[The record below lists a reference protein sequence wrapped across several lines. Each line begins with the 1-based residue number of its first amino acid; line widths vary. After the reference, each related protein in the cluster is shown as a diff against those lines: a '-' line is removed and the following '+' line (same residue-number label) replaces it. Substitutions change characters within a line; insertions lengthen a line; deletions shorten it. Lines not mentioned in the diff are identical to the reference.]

1 MRPFVAHF
9 ARRFREREKE
19 GTEAAAPAYE
29 VP

>member
-19 GTEAAAPAYE
+19 DTEAVAPACE
-29 VP
+29 LL